1 MREHESQLKRMISE
15 VGGQTKQGL
24 TGVKTFQDCVRVD
37 ETVHV
42 RSLYA
47 HGKVETRARVDKSS
61 NSLRAHKQ

>member
-24 TGVKTFQDCVRVD
+24 TGVNKTFQDCVRVD

-42 RSLYA
+42 DRYMHMAKL
-47 HGKVETRARVDKSS
+47 KLERELTRVQT
-61 NSLRAHKQ
+61 L